1 MSSWR
6 MGLEC
11 YYDYSENASERCHLA
26 WLVLQVP
33 LFFKLDLETCLVLEA
48 QNLDLVIQNRT

>member
-1 MSSWR
+1 